1 MMTSAE
7 TRIRAAL
14 TARFSPTELEVVDD
28 SARHAGH
35 AGASPG
41 GGSHFNVRVVA
52 TAFNDLS
59 RVERHRQVNDALADE
74 FARGLHALSIIA
86 KAPGEA

>member
-1 MMTSAE
+1 MMITAE
-7 TRIRAAL
+7 MRIRAAL
-14 TARFSPTELEVVDD
+14 QARFSPTELEVVDD

>member
-1 MMTSAE
+1 MTSAE

-14 TARFSPTELEVVDD
+14 QARFSPAELEVVDD